1 VKSGTLNDLR
11 AALRIL
17 TGARAPLI
25 LVGAGARDA
34 TPGLE
39 VIASRLGAAVMTTPD
54 AVSVYDQ
61 TSRYAAGVCSF
72 GACARARAIARA
84 SDVVLAVGTNIGEFG
99 GRGGAAFEQATVIQV
114 TDDPADLCIRRP
126 AAVSL
131 VADLGSAVSQLAA
144 ALRADGPRNPW
155 FEDLPRPA
163 ETLPRER
170 APGRGI
176 DPKAAIVAIAEA
188 LPPESRLAC
197 DVTTAALLLLHDR
210 PLHPKT
216 SVWLQIERS
225 ACMGMALATGLGIR
239 KASGVPTLVL
249 LGDWGLTMASAEL
262 HTVATLGLGA
272 FVIVAWANGGGLL
285 IRNGVRRQGL
295 EVPDDLHT
303 WPSPNFARVAE
314 GFGLHGVTAGT
325 ASALRGA
332 VAEAMG
338 ASFPVLVH
346 AVIDPEGP
354 IPGAEDRY
362 ETLKAASPGAA

>member
-1 VKSGTLNDLR
+1 MNPGTLNDLR
-11 AALRIL
+11 GALRIL
-17 TGARAPLI
+17 AGARAPLI
-25 LVGAGARDA
+25 LVGAGARCVTAD
-34 TPGLE
+34 LE
-39 VIASRLGAAVMTTPD
+39 VIASGLGAAVMTTPD
-54 AVSVYDQ
+54 AVSVYDR

-131 VADLGSAVSQLAA
+131 VGELCAAMSQLAA
-144 ALRADGPRNPW
+144 AVSANGPRKPW
-155 FEDLPRPA
+155 FEDLPRAAEAPA
-163 ETLPRER
+163 RER

-176 DPKAAIVAIAEA
+176 DPKDAILAIADA
-188 LPPESRLAC
+188 LPAESRIAC
-197 DVTTAALLLLHDR
+197 DVTTAALLLLHDL
-210 PLHPKT
+210 PLRPKT

-239 KASGVPTLVL
+239 MASGVPTLVL
-249 LGDWGLTMASAEL
+249 LGDWGLMMASAEL
-262 HTVATLGLGA
+262 HTVATLGVGA

-295 EVPDDLHT
+295 EVPDDVHT
-303 WPSPNFARVAE
+303 WPTPNFAQVAE
-314 GFGLHGVTAGT
+314 GFGLHAATART

-332 VAEAMG
+332 VADGMA
-338 ASFPVLVH
+338 ASSPVLVH

-362 ETLKAASPGAA
+362 ETLRAVSLSAT